1 MAASLS
7 RPDPSSPASVAEAGF
22 STSRRGFSQD
32 EVRAFLA
39 SVAAELGRLQRAL
52 KGAAA
57 AHGAA
62 ALRAE
67 SLIEAVGG
75 AAAAAAAG
83 SP

>member
-1 MAASLS
+1 MVCVLLLAPSGGAA
-7 RPDPSSPASVAEAGF
+7 AGKAP
-22 STSRRGFSQD
+22 TLTALGR
-32 EVRAFLA
+32 
-39 SVAAELGRLQRAL
+39 AELGRLQRAL